1 MKIYQVDAFTD
12 QVFGGNPAAVCPLDY
27 WIPDEKMQQIA
38 AENNLSETA
47 FFVQENDLIHI
58 RWFTPEM
65 EIDLCGH
72 ATLASAHVI
81 FNHMKY
87 EKEVIKFGYG
97 NGNLSVRKEQDML
110 CMDFPSITSEKTEIT
125 DQIVLSLGKQPLEI
139 LKARDLMVVFET
151 EKEILELEPDFVNMT
166 NIEQLGV
173 IATAPGDN
181 VDFVS
186 RFFAPKAG
194 INEDP
199 VTGSAHCMLIPY
211 WADRLGKSKLD
222 ALQLSKRE
230 GKLSCKF
237 KGERVEIAGKAVT
250 YLVGKINI

>member
-1 MKIYQVDAFTD
+1 
-12 QVFGGNPAAVCPLDY
+12 
-27 WIPDEKMQQIA
+27 
-38 AENNLSETA
+38 
-47 FFVQENDLIHI
+47 
-58 RWFTPEM
+58 
-65 EIDLCGH
+65 
-72 ATLASAHVI
+72 
-81 FNHMKY
+81 
-87 EKEVIKFGYG
+87 
-97 NGNLSVRKEQDML
+97 
-110 CMDFPSITSEKTEIT
+110 
-125 DQIVLSLGKQPLEI
+125 
-139 LKARDLMVVFET
+139 
-151 EKEILELEPDFVNMT
+151 LELEPDFVNMT